1 MMRKRRKSMSK
12 HNGTCAA
19 GVIKKI
25 CLDVGAD
32 DVGLVDLDRDALQKE
47 REGILHVYSLTRSII
62 SIIIANNRENMQSPA
77 RYVANEEFHHT
88 GDRASSVSRAILRR
102 LNQLGIRGV
111 VVNKDW
117 PMAMDRYPGNIW
129 DVSHKIM
136 AVEAGL
142 GHMGMNRLVLHPKY
156 GSCVQ
161 LESILVDG
169 VMDEY
174 DHPLEESACLK
185 CNLCAA
191 VCPTGAITK
200 DQPFDF
206 MACLIHSYR
215 DNYIGFQNWVEAMV
229 TSQDM
234 KEYGTHFDDRETAF
248 MWQSLMFRMS
258 YRCGYCVAVC
268 PAGEDVKPAY
278 LKNRKEHV
286 ERVLRPLRDRIERVY
301 VMAGSNAE
309 KRAGR
314 NPHKELKIV
323 QGGVRFRPQVS
334 RDAEA

>member
-1 MMRKRRKSMSK
+1 MMKRRRSMSK
-12 HNGTCAA
+12 LNGIYSSVA
-19 GVIKKI
+19 IKRI
-25 CLDVGAD
+25 CLDAGAD
-32 DVGLVDLDRDALQKE
+32 DVGLVDLDRDSLSME
-47 REGILHVYSLTRSII
+47 REGILHVYSLTRSVI
-62 SIIIANNRENMQSPA
+62 SIVMANNRENMQSPA

-88 GDRASSVSRAILRR
+88 GDRTSSVSREILRR

-117 PMAMDRYPGNIW
+117 PMAMDRYPGKIW

-142 GHMGMNRLVLHPKY
+142 GHMGINRLVLHPKY

-161 LESILVDG
+161 LESILVNG

-174 DHPLEESACLK
+174 DHPLEENPCIK

-206 MACLIHSYR
+206 MACLTHSYR
-215 DNYIGFQNWVEAMV
+215 DNNIGFSNLVEAIV
-229 TSQDM
+229 TSKDM
-234 KEYGTHFDDRETAF
+234 EEYRSRFDDRETSF

-258 YRCGYCVAVC
+258 YRCGYCMAVC
-268 PAGEDVKPAY
+268 PAGEEVKRVY
-278 LKNRKEHV
+278 LENKKEHV
-286 ERVLRPLRDRIERVY
+286 ERILKPLRDRQERIY
-301 VMAGSNAE
+301 VTAGS
-309 KRAGR
+309 R
-314 NPHKELKIV
+314 
-323 QGGVRFRPQVS
+323 
-334 RDAEA
+334 AEAKARRNTSKEVMIVKGMARSLPK

>member
-1 MMRKRRKSMSK
+1 MSK
-12 HNGTCAA
+12 LNRIYSSDA
-19 GVIKKI
+19 IRKI
-25 CLDVGAD
+25 CLDAGAD
-32 DVGLVDLDRDALQKE
+32 DVGLVDLDRDSLSME

-62 SIIIANNRENMQSPA
+62 SIVMANNRENMQSSA

-88 GDRASSVSRAILRR
+88 GDRTSSVSREILRR

-117 PMAMDRYPGNIW
+117 PMAMDRYPGKIW

-161 LESILVDG
+161 LESILVNG

-174 DHPLEESACLK
+174 DHPLEENPCIK

-206 MACLIHSYR
+206 MACLTHTYR
-215 DNYIGFQNWVEAMV
+215 DNNIGFNNLVEAIV
-229 TSQDM
+229 TSKDM
-234 KEYGTHFDDRETAF
+234 EEYRSRFDDRETSF

-258 YRCGYCVAVC
+258 YRCGYCMAVC
-268 PAGEDVKPAY
+268 PAGEEVKRVY
-278 LKNRKEHV
+278 LENKKEHV
-286 ERVLRPLRDRIERVY
+286 ERILKPLRDRQERIY
-301 VMAGSNAE
+301 VTAGS
-309 KRAGR
+309 K
-314 NPHKELKIV
+314 
-323 QGGVRFRPQVS
+323 
-334 RDAEA
+334 AEAKARRNTNKEVMIVKGMVR

>member
-1 MMRKRRKSMSK
+1 MLKP
-12 HNGTCAA
+12 NGIYSAA
-19 GVIKKI
+19 EIKKI
-25 CLDVGAD
+25 CLDAGAD

-62 SIIIANNRENMQSPA
+62 SIVVANNRENMQSPA
-77 RYVANEEFHHT
+77 RYLANGEFHHT
-88 GDRASSVSRAILRR
+88 GDRTSSISRDVLRR
-102 LNQLGIRGV
+102 LNQLGIRGI

-117 PMAMDRYPGNIW
+117 PMAMDRYPGKIW

-142 GHMGMNRLVLHPKY
+142 GHMGLNRLVLHPKY

-161 LESILVDG
+161 LESVLVNG

-174 DHPLEESACLK
+174 DHPLEENPCIQ

-206 MACLIHSYR
+206 MACITHSYR
-215 DNYIGFQNWVEAMV
+215 DNYAGFNNMIEAIV

-234 KEYGTHFDDRETAF
+234 EEYRSHFDDRETGF

-258 YRCGYCVAVC
+258 YRCGYCMAVC
-268 PAGEDVKPAY
+268 PAGEEVKPDY
-278 LKNRKEHV
+278 LENKKEHI
-286 ERVLRPLRDRIERVY
+286 EGILKPLRDRQERVY
-301 VMAGSNAE
+301 VLAGSKAE
-309 KRAGR
+309 AKAGQ
-314 NPHKELKIV
+314 NPNKEVRVVK
-323 QGGVRFRPQVS
+323 GMMRFRPPVS
-334 RDAEA
+334 KDAKS

>member
-1 MMRKRRKSMSK
+1 MSK
-12 HNGTCAA
+12 LNGIHSSME
-19 GVIKKI
+19 IKRI
-25 CLDVGAD
+25 CLDAGAD
-32 DVGLVDLDRDALQKE
+32 DVGLVDLDRDALSME
-47 REGILHVYSLTRSII
+47 REGILHVYPLTRSVI
-62 SIIIANNRENMQSPA
+62 SIVMANNRENMQSPA

-88 GDRASSVSRAILRR
+88 GDRTSSVSREILRR

-117 PMAMDRYPGNIW
+117 PMAMDRYPGKIW

-161 LESILVDG
+161 LESILVNG
-169 VMDEY
+169 LMDEY
-174 DHPLEESACLK
+174 DHPLEENPCIK

-206 MACLIHSYR
+206 MACLTHSYR
-215 DNYIGFQNWVEAMV
+215 DNNIGFNNLVEAIV
-229 TSQDM
+229 TSKDM
-234 KEYGTHFDDRETAF
+234 DEYRSRFDDRETSF

-258 YRCGYCVAVC
+258 YRCGYCMAVC
-268 PAGEDVKPAY
+268 PAGEEVKPVY
-278 LKNRKEHV
+278 LENKKEHV
-286 ERVLRPLRDRIERVY
+286 ERIVKPLKDRQERIY
-301 VMAGSNAE
+301 VTAGS
-309 KRAGR
+309 R
-314 NPHKELKIV
+314 
-323 QGGVRFRPQVS
+323 
-334 RDAEA
+334 AEAKAKRNTSKEVMIVKGMARSLPT

>member
-1 MMRKRRKSMSK
+1 MSK
-12 HNGTCAA
+12 LNGIYSSTA
-19 GVIKKI
+19 IKKI
-25 CLDVGAD
+25 CVDAGAD
-32 DVGLVDLDRDALQKE
+32 DVGLVNLDRDSLSME
-47 REGILHVYSLTRSII
+47 REGILHVYSLTRSVI
-62 SIIIANNRENMQSPA
+62 SIVMANNRENMQSPA

-88 GDRASSVSRAILRR
+88 GDRTSSVSREILRR

-117 PMAMDRYPGNIW
+117 PMAMDRYPGKIW

-161 LESILVDG
+161 LESILVNG

-174 DHPLEESACLK
+174 DHPLEENPCIK
-185 CNLCAA
+185 CNLCVA

-206 MACLIHSYR
+206 MACLTHSYR
-215 DNYIGFQNWVEAMV
+215 DNNIGFNNLVEAIV
-229 TSQDM
+229 TSKDM
-234 KEYGTHFDDRETAF
+234 EEYRSRFDDRETSF

-258 YRCGYCVAVC
+258 YRCGYCMAVC
-268 PAGEDVKPAY
+268 PAGEEVKPVY
-278 LKNRKEHV
+278 LENKKEHV
-286 ERVLRPLRDRIERVY
+286 ERILKPLRDRKERIY
-301 VMAGSNAE
+301 VTAGS
-309 KRAGR
+309 G
-314 NPHKELKIV
+314 
-323 QGGVRFRPQVS
+323 
-334 RDAEA
+334 AEAKARRNTSKEVMIVKGMARSLPK